1 MVVVTEEEWAVEV
14 WEEDSDQVGVVLG
27 EWEVVMELA
36 SVEVVLAVVDIVEV
50 DLVASG
56 VVVALVVAALVVAA
70 LVVVAMVEVVLVEWG
85 SVKMP
90 ACSPQMKS

>member
-14 WEEDSDQVGVVLG
+14 WEEDLDQVAVVLG

-36 SVEVVLAVVDIVEV
+36 SVEVVLVVVDIVEV
-50 DLVASG
+50 DLVALG
-56 VVVALVVAALVVAA
+56 AVVALVVAA

-85 SVKMP
+85 LVKML
-90 ACSPQMKS
+90 AYSPQMKS